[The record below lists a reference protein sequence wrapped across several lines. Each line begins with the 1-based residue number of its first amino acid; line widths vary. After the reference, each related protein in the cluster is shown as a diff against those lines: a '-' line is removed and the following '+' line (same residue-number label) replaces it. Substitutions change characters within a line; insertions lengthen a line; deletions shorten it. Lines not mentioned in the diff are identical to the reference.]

1 MRRTKK
7 TDPVPEPSPQERGDG
22 GNASEQPAAPAKR
35 RRRSTKAVVQL
46 AAEQP
51 TAEAVAPER
60 ATGTRR
66 RRVTVPDDAPE
77 IPGVV
82 EASLHHVRT
91 SEEKPKRKKRTPG
104 DGPAVAKREPRH
116 RRPVRERIEAET
128 PLEDL
133 GPRITLE
140 ELQAQFQTEG
150 KRVRSRRTKE
160 RWPRPIPT
168 PSGAPRIGIVN
179 GQPVLIIEEQV
190 VAPHFFFGNISSE
203 ASEKAVLAE
212 IKLAAEKGVHLFCLY
227 LELPV
232 DPKPDEPPAEE
243 AVRLLDSVLA
253 VDPDAWVMFRV
264 VFVPS
269 EGWVE
274 KYPDAAYRHP
284 DGSQADPSI
293 CSNTWWGEAEK
304 CLKKLVT
311 DVARRKS
318 GKRCIG
324 YHIERGEWFNGPDD
338 GYDTSPAALTAF
350 REWVRTRYFG
360 DEVALRASWH
370 DGSASFDTLK
380 IPDYLPPQG
389 IQAAILTERRER
401 RNVDYHDFLSD
412 AYVERVGSLAR
423 VVKEAAKGAVLVA
436 CSYGYTFEFSH
447 PHSGHLSLARLLK
460 CPDIDLIAGPPSYS
474 SRLPGGACPFAGP
487 IDSIALAGKLFILEE
502 DYKTSLGRKGERD
515 DFNPVLEGPKDLET
529 AHWRGLGMALAH
541 TCGVSWMD
549 TWGSG
554 WLNSPGIWS
563 RAEKARSLFTMRLNA
578 EPPAPDVAVLIDE
591 RSMTMLQDSRL
602 AVNLVSKAREAVLRA
617 GVCAGFYLLS
627 DLTRRDFPD
636 CSLYLFLN
644 AWDIGAQVR
653 AAIREKLHRNG
664 KTLVWWYAAALLE
677 YHRPAPETMKQ
688 VIGIA
693 LKAQPFA
700 SRPGTTITQH
710 QHPLTSSLEGSTIT
724 TEDVYEPTYFA
735 VDDEA
740 EQLGVYTDTGLPSFV
755 TRQVRLPGRSEA
767 SWRTVFL
774 GEPFISPGLV
784 RGLCRLAGVP
794 IYSSAGDVVHV
805 RPPFLTLH
813 VAKGGRRE
821 LAVPDGYEV
830 RDALT
835 DEPLQD
841 PSAEL
846 RDGETRVL
854 LIGPPETL
862 DHLSSL
868 PMPAAPA
875 LAPPLQETA
884 PGPPPSRRSKPA
896 EPVFLLDTEEPSAES
911 AAVATRS
918 EGASPTFHP
927 HGRERGKVS
936 KPVRRRRPT
945 KREPAL
951 APPIEPV
958 DEEPP
963 VAYRFRK
970 KT

>member
-7 TDPVPEPSPQERGDG
+7 TDPVPEASPQVRGEGD
-22 GNASEQPAAPAKR
+22 ASIVQPSGAPKR
-35 RRRSTKAVVQL
+35 RRRTAKAVVQL
-46 AAEQP
+46 APEQP
-51 TAEAVAPER
+51 TTEGAAA
-60 ATGTRR
+60 ATGTGTRR

-82 EASLHHVRT
+82 EAPPSSPRA
-91 SEEKPKRKKRTPG
+91 SEQKPKRKRRS
-104 DGPAVAKREPRH
+104 PAESPPAAKREPRK
-116 RRPVRERIEAET
+116 RRPDREHVEVEA
-128 PLEDL
+128 PPEDI

-140 ELQAQFQTEG
+140 ELQAQIETQG
-150 KRVRSRRTKE
+150 KRARSRRTKE

-168 PSGAPRIGIVN
+168 PTGAPRVGIVN
-179 GQPVLIIEEQV
+179 GQPALIIEEQV

-212 IKLAAEKGVHLFCLY
+212 VKLAAEKGVHLFCLY

-232 DPKPDEPPAEE
+232 DPQPDEPPAEE
-243 AVRLLDSVLA
+243 AARLLESVLA

-264 VFVPS
+264 VFVPT

-293 CSNTWWGEAEK
+293 CSVSWWGEAEK

-338 GYDTSPAALTAF
+338 GYDTSPAALAAF
-350 REWVRTRYFG
+350 REWVRARYFG

-380 IPDYLPPQG
+380 IPEPLEPRG
-389 IQAAILTERRER
+389 LQATILTERRER

-412 AYVERVGSLAR
+412 AYVERIGALAR
-423 VVKEAAKGAVLVA
+423 AIKEAAKGSVLVA

-460 CPDIDLIAGPPSYS
+460 CPDIDLIAGPPSYT

-487 IDSIALAGKLFILEE
+487 IDSIALAGKLFVLEE

-515 DFNPVLEGPKDLET
+515 DFNPVLESPKDLES

-541 TCGVSWMD
+541 TAGVSWMD

-563 RAEKARSLFTMRLNA
+563 RAEKVRSLFTMRLNA
-578 EPPAPDVAVLIDE
+578 EPPPPDVAVLIDE

-710 QHPLTSSLEGSTIT
+710 QHPLTSALEESAIA
-724 TEDVYEPTYFA
+724 TEEVYEPTYFA

-740 EQLGVYTDTGLPSFV
+740 QPLGVYTDTGLPSFV
-755 TRQVRLPGRSEA
+755 TREVRLPGRGEA
-767 SWRTVFL
+767 AWRTVFI

-813 VAKGGRRE
+813 ATKGGRRE
-821 LAVPDGYEV
+821 IAVPDGLEV

-835 DEPLQD
+835 GEPLQD
-841 PSAEL
+841 PSADL
-846 RDGETRVL
+846 RDGETRIL
-854 LIGPPETL
+854 LIGSAENLDTL
-862 DHLSSL
+862 SRL

-875 LAPPLQETA
+875 PPPQEPA
-884 PGPPPSRRSKPA
+884 PGPRPSRRSTFAKPV
-896 EPVFLLDTEEPSAES
+896 PLLDTEKPSP
-911 AAVATRS
+911 VATPAEGLTPTSHPGGS
-918 EGASPTFHP
+918 ERNEAS
-927 HGRERGKVS
+927 KQ
-936 KPVRRRRPT
+936 VRRRRPT
-945 KREPAL
+945 KREPVPT
-951 APPIEPV
+951 PPVEPI

-963 VAYRFRK
+963 VAFRFRK
-970 KT
+970 KI